1 MPSQQPLPFVT
12 VLVPC
17 RNEQAFIA
25 GCLDSIVHNGY
36 PADRLLVLVVD
47 GMSDDG
53 TRAVLKVYARD
64 QPCVRVIDNHGRTTP
79 QALNLGLREARG
91 SVVFRVDA
99 HACLA
104 PGYLRRCV
112 DALQESGADVVC
124 GIMRTVASTASPMG
138 RAIAAALGHP
148 FGVGNSYFRIHVSRP
163 TWVDTVFCGCYRR
176 EAFDRVLASDPGA
189 GHEAERGR
197 DSASETRGPFNV
209 ALVRGQDMDFSVRLR
224 KAGGRMLLLPDISTD
239 YYARSTIR
247 SFWTQNWSNGVWA
260 ILPFAY
266 SSGTSI
272 SLRHLIP
279 LGFVLSLVA
288 TAAAGLVLPAS
299 LWVSAG
305 IMSLYGL
312 VNLTASLQAAW
323 RERSMGLGILLP
335 FVFLTLHVGY
345 GIGSLWGVMRLF
357 GLPQFWRRVG
367 WTVAR
372 RAEPVSEAR
381 S

>member
-1 MPSQQPLPFVT
+1 
-12 VLVPC
+12 
-17 RNEQAFIA
+17 
-25 GCLDSIVHNGY
+25 
-36 PADRLLVLVVD
+36 
-47 GMSDDG
+47 
-53 TRAVLKVYARD
+53 
-64 QPCVRVIDNHGRTTP
+64 
-79 QALNLGLREARG
+79 
-91 SVVFRVDA
+91 
-99 HACLA
+99 
-104 PGYLRRCV
+104 
-112 DALQESGADVVC
+112 
-124 GIMRTVASTASPMG
+124 
-138 RAIAAALGHP
+138 
-148 FGVGNSYFRIHVSRP
+148 
-163 TWVDTVFCGCYRR
+163 
-176 EAFDRVLASDPGA
+176 
-189 GHEAERGR
+189 
-197 DSASETRGPFNV
+197 
-209 ALVRGQDMDFSVRLR
+209 
-224 KAGGRMLLLPDISTD
+224 MLLLPDISTD

-279 LGFVLSLVA
+279 LGFVLSLVT

-305 IMSLYGL
+305 IMGLYGL

-345 GIGSLWGVMRLF
+345 GIGSLWGVVRLI
-357 GLPQFWRRVG
+357 GLPQFWRRLG